1 MPVRSLR
8 SCVLTWPKTQAV
20 TQALCRWAQR
30 LGREHPDVLHVGYF
44 GSYARGDA
52 GVGSDLDIVIIVAE
66 SALPFERRSACWDA
80 TDLPVPADVLVYT
93 ATEWQTM
100 QGRLGKI
107 VWVYTK
113 GPHVQ
118 A

>member
-8 SCVLTWPKTQAV
+8 SSVLKWPDAHTV
-20 TQALCRWAQR
+20 EQALCRWAQR
-30 LGREHPDVLHVGYF
+30 LAEEHPDVLRIGYF

-52 GVGSDLDIVIIVAE
+52 GVGSDLDIVIVVAQ

-80 TDLPVPADVLVYT
+80 TGLPVPADVLVYT
-93 ATEWQTM
+93 VTEWQIV
-100 QGRLGKI
+100 RERFDKV

-113 GPHVQ
+113 DSSQ
-118 A
+118 D